1 MRSDA
6 PDFVKEISEKM
17 ETDTVQDASNQPLT
31 NMEKI
36 TFLKESPFFAALPLE
51 ELYHIA
57 LSVQEESV
65 PAETTVIEQGTAGDK
80 MYIVVAG
87 GLEVRRY
94 DEGGQ
99 EGGLRVA
106 ELGEK
111 QVVGE
116 MSLLDDEPRSASVIS
131 MTQCRLLS
139 LERGDLERI
148 LRRYSSIAFSM
159 MRILSKRL
167 RENMAA

>member
-1 MRSDA
+1 MDTDESVTDA
-6 PDFVKEISEKM
+6 
-17 ETDTVQDASNQPLT
+17 QQPLT

-65 PAETTVIEQGTAGDK
+65 PEGTTVIEQGTLGDK

-87 GLEVRRY
+87 QLEVRRFDDGGG
-94 DEGGQ
+94 DE
-99 EGGLRVA
+99 GLRVA
-106 ELGEK
+106 ELGDK
-111 QVVGE
+111 QVLGE
-116 MSLLDDEPRSASVIS
+116 MSLLDNEPRSASVIS
-131 MTQCRLLS
+131 LTECRLLS

-159 MRILSKRL
+159 MRILSRRL
-167 RENMAA
+167 RTTMAA

>member
-1 MRSDA
+1 M
-6 PDFVKEISEKM
+6 
-17 ETDTVQDASNQPLT
+17 
-31 NMEKI
+31 
-36 TFLKESPFFAALPLE
+36 
-51 ELYHIA
+51 
-57 LSVQEESV
+57 
-65 PAETTVIEQGTAGDK
+65 IEQGTAGDK

-159 MRILSKRL
+159 MRILTKRL